1 MSAKTITGTTPA
13 GLRPAPRRL
22 TKNQVCE
29 NDEHQ
34 LQDWD
39 GPPIPIESLGCIG
52 AGGKMAIEAL
62 CMVRMRPGE
71 NHLEQ
76 IVRQV
81 FDLADPGDP
90 MRMNLYRI
98 GFFSTI
104 EIILSTIDMDYQQ
117 MVNLARGAGVF

>member
-13 GLRPAPRRL
+13 GLRPAPGGSPKIRF
-22 TKNQVCE
+22 V

-39 GPPIPIESLGCIG
+39 GPPIPIESLSCIG
-52 AGGKMAIEAL
+52 AGGEMAIEAL
-62 CMVRMRPGE
+62 CRVRMRPGE

-81 FDLADPGDP
+81 FDMADPSDP
-90 MRMNLYRI
+90 MRANLYRI
-98 GFFSTI
+98 GFFSTL
-104 EIILSTIDMDYQQ
+104 EVILSTIDMDYQQ

>member
-1 MSAKTITGTTPA
+1 MNMEFSMGKQINNEQPPAPA
-13 GLRPAPRRL
+13 GL
-22 TKNQVCE
+22 
-29 NDEHQ
+29 
-34 LQDWD
+34 
-39 GPPIPIESLGCIG
+39 PIPIESLRCI
-52 AGGKMAIEAL
+52 ASGGEAAIEVL
-62 CMVRMRPGE
+62 CMVRRRPGE

-104 EIILSTIDMDYQQ
+104 EIILSTIDLDYQS
-117 MVNLARGAGVF
+117 MVDLAQRAGVF